1 MKRTPPGEVTRLLQA
16 WSEGDTAARDRL
28 MAVVYAELRKRAG
41 AHMARERAGHSWRP
55 TDLVHETYLRLV
67 SQETGWKNR
76 EQFFALAARIMRR
89 VLVDHARERRA
100 QKRGQPIRVTL
111 VEDLPGTQPQEPDLL
126 DLDEALEELS
136 SQDERAARLVELR
149 FFGGLTEPEAAQAIG
164 VSQATAKRDWAMARA
179 WLFRRLNRR
188 IGPADTR

>member
-1 MKRTPPGEVTRLLQA
+1 
-16 WSEGDTAARDRL
+16 

-55 TDLVHETYLRLV
+55 TDLVHETYLRLIA
-67 SQETGWKNR
+67 QETGWKNR

-100 QKRGQPIRVTL
+100 RKRGQPLRVTL
-111 VEDLPGTQPQEPDLL
+111 VDDLPGAQPEEPDLL
-126 DLDEALEELS
+126 DLDEALEELAS
-136 SQDERAARLVELR
+136 HDERAARLVELR
-149 FFGGLTEPEAAQAIG
+149 FFGGLSELEAARSLG

-179 WLFRRLNRR
+179 WLFRRLHRGP
-188 IGPADTR
+188 GPADTR